1 VKAVMYLRV
10 STKEQAEEGYSIAAQ
25 AEACRRFIAD
35 KGWELVDEFIDRG
48 ESARTSDRP
57 QFQLMLQRLGEESS
71 VRYLVVHKL
80 DRLARNLEDHARV
93 RAMLRKAGVQ
103 LISVTES
110 IEDSASGKL
119 VEGILASIAEFY
131 SANLSQEIR
140 KGIDQKASQ
149 GGWPTVAPYG
159 YRNIRREA
167 GGRRGEAVL
176 EPDEQAPLVVWAF
189 EQYATGRFSLPEL
202 TKAVEAKGLR
212 NRLGNPPRV
221 SAVHRML
228 RNPIYTGVVV
238 WKGVEYP
245 GIHQPL
251 ISRDLYDKVQSVME
265 SHSTGGDRAWKH
277 DHYLKNVLL
286 LRRLRLTALL
296 RGRQRPVRL
305 LPVRRPQHSAE
316 AVRAK
321 RLPPRPRPREGR
333 RGDLRAR
340 AHPARTQE
348 RRREG
353 PQAGGGRE
361 GEAQG
366 RGDGVPGQ
374 APQAAGQRAREA
386 PEGLLRRRHRRRHAQ
401 AGAGSHQRGSGGGGG
416 AAVQRGRQAQE
427 GN

>member
-1 VKAVMYLRV
+1 MKAVMYLRV

-35 KGWELVDEFIDRG
+35 KGWELVDEFLDRG
-48 ESARTSDRP
+48 ESARTADRP
-57 QFQLMLQRLGEESS
+57 QFQLMLQRLGEEVS
-71 VRYLVVHKL
+71 VRYLVVHKP

-140 KGIDQKASQ
+140 KGIDQKASH

-176 EPDEQAPLVVWAF
+176 ESDEQAPLVVWAF
-189 EQYATGRFSLPEL
+189 EQYATGRYSLPEL
-202 TKAVEAKGLR
+202 TKAVGAKGLR
-212 NRLGNPPRV
+212 NRLGNPPRL

-228 RNPIYTGVVV
+228 RNRIYTGVVV

-251 ISRDLYDKVQSVME
+251 IGRDLYDKVQSVME

-277 DHYLKNVLL
+277 DHYLKTSSIAA
-286 LRRLRLTALL
+286 TAAH
-296 RGRQRPVRL
+296 G
-305 LPVRRPQHSAE
+305 STWS
-316 AVRAK
+316 
-321 RLPPRPRPREGR
+321 PR
-333 RGDLRAR
+333 
-340 AHPARTQE
+340 
-348 RRREG
+348 
-353 PQAGGGRE
+353 
-361 GEAQG
+361 
-366 RGDGVPGQ
+366 
-374 APQAAGQRAREA
+374 
-386 PEGLLRRRHRRRHAQ
+386 
-401 AGAGSHQRGSGGGGG
+401 AGSATSGASAAIPGGSRADKAATSPPKTSRGS
-416 AAVQRGRQAQE
+416 
-427 GN
+427 